1 MSGPAETPALQ
12 IEGIVRRFGSL
23 TAVSDISLSVQRGRV
38 VAIIGPSGAG
48 KSTLLRSI
56 NLLDLPDSG
65 RIRIDGD
72 VVFERAPGAPAPTLK
87 KLDSFQIAARRKTA
101 MVFQRFNLFPHL
113 RVLENVTIGPIRAQ
127 CTPPAK
133 AEERARQLLSRV
145 GLADKI
151 DAYPAQLSGG
161 QQQRV
166 AIARALALSP
176 IVMLFDEPT
185 SALDP
190 ELVDEVLTVI
200 RELRRDG
207 MTKLIVTHEMEFAR
221 DVADEVI
228 VIDAGRVIEQG
239 PPEQIFGA
247 PCNPRTQQFL
257 RKVLRRCAD

>member
-23 TAVSDISLSVQRGRV
+23 TAVSDISLTVRKGRV
-38 VAIIGPSGAG
+38 LAIIGPSGAG

-65 RIRIDGD
+65 RIRIGGE
-72 VVFERAPGAPAPTLK
+72 VVFERVPGAPAPALK
-87 KLDSFQIAARRKTA
+87 KLDSFEVAARRKTA

-127 CTPPAK
+127 HMPQAK

-151 DAYPAQLSGG
+151 NAYPAQLSGG

-190 ELVDEVLTVI
+190 ELVDEVLAVI

-207 MTKLIVTHEMEFAR
+207 MAKLIVTHEMEFAR
-221 DVADEVI
+221 DVADEVV
-228 VIDAGRVIEQG
+228 VIDAGRVIERG

-257 RKVLRRCAD
+257 RKVLRRGAD